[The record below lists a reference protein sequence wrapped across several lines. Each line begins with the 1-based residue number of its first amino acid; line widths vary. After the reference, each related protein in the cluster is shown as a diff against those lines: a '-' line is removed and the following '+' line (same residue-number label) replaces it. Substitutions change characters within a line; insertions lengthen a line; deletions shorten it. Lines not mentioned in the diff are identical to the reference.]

1 MTGEERV
8 VLLSDDGRGI
18 GAAPKAEVHHADTPL
33 HLAFSCHLVHEDGR
47 RVLVTRRALGKLTW
61 PGTWTNSFC
70 GHPQPFEPV
79 PEAVVRRAS
88 DELGIRVR
96 DLTLALPDFRYR
108 AVDVSGVVENE
119 VCPVYIATAVGDP
132 VLNPDEVMDARWVDP
147 DALVEAARLTPWAF
161 SPWLVTQLDQLSAAH
176 DVFRALEHQT

>member
-88 DELGIRVR
+88 DELGIQVR

-147 DALVEAARLTPWAF
+147 DALGEAARLTPWAF
-161 SPWLVTQLDQLSAAH
+161 SPWLVAQLDQLSAVH
-176 DVFRALEHQT
+176 DVFRTLEHQT